1 MPPPVMLMNLQGLQM
16 INLDSL
22 TENYNNEVHNVNNIA
37 NHENDV
43 TNTHGT
49 LNGMIID
56 GSQFKIRGNVNTGA
70 QDFKLINL

>member
-43 TNTHGT
+43 TNTHET

-56 GSQFKIRGNVNTGA
+56 GS
-70 QDFKLINL
+70 